1 MWYGVLGGK
10 EILQRTFKNLD
21 QRVQLECDGQ
31 KIPLPSLQGIV
42 ILNFPSYMGG
52 ANFWGGTREK
62 DTFQAPSFDDKILEV
77 VAVFGGMQMAVSRV
91 LDIQHHRIAQSRTVK
106 ITIIGDEAVPVQVDG
121 EAWNQPPGYIR
132 IVHKNRAQMLTR
144 DRAFEKT
151 LTQWSEKQKTERPR
165 SPQAIPLSEE
175 ESIVLQSFVEAAS
188 SLIKCVKVVS
198 RKYSAVEED
207 LYPLTTQ
214 SSEFLDNLFPSGRL
228 ADLDTD
234 ETEISQPTVRSQVTD
249 FIRRVQHLYNDTNVF
264 LTDKAALLTC
274 TSSIWWC
281 SRFRGKFRC
290 R

>member
-42 ILNFPSYMGG
+42 ILNIPSYMGG
-52 ANFWGGTREK
+52 ANFWGGTKEK

-91 LDIQHHRIAQSRTVK
+91 LDIQHHRIAQCRTVK

-151 LTQWSEKQKTERPR
+151 LTQWSEKEKQKIERPR

-188 SLIKCVKVVS
+188 SLIKC
-198 RKYSAVEED
+198 
-207 LYPLTTQ
+207 
-214 SSEFLDNLFPSGRL
+214 
-228 ADLDTD
+228 
-234 ETEISQPTVRSQVTD
+234 
-249 FIRRVQHLYNDTNVF
+249 NV
-264 LTDKAALLTC
+264 
-274 TSSIWWC
+274 
-281 SRFRGKFRC
+281 
-290 R
+290 